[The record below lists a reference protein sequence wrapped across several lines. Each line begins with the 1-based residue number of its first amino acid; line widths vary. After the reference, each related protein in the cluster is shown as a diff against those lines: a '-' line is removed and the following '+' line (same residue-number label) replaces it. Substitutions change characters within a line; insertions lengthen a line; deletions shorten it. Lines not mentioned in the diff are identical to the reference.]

1 MIMVRFGLVA
11 SMVLKNAIHAKR
23 AHTVY
28 KQWPFYSI
36 DREMADFLI
45 LISFP
50 TFPNENKLIGLIVCV
65 CVAHSLWFSRYLF
78 EFWSTEMV
86 MMFLGAWT
94 KTMKLN
100 IFMQSNLFH
109 QINMDIYECH
119 MCINNTL
126 FSGCFVLSACLT
138 VCVIFFRVLAS
149 VCNSEF
155 CLCFR
160 VAGLVDEFDLLVQ
173 LCV

>member
-65 CVAHSLWFSRYLF
+65 LLILSGFLVISLSF
-78 EFWSTEMV
+78 EARKWWWCFWVHEPKQWNWT
-86 MMFLGAWT
+86 FLCSQTYFT
-94 KTMKLN
+94 K
-100 IFMQSNLFH
+100 
-109 QINMDIYECH
+109 
-119 MCINNTL
+119 
-126 FSGCFVLSACLT
+126 
-138 VCVIFFRVLAS
+138 
-149 VCNSEF
+149 
-155 CLCFR
+155 
-160 VAGLVDEFDLLVQ
+160 
-173 LCV
+173 